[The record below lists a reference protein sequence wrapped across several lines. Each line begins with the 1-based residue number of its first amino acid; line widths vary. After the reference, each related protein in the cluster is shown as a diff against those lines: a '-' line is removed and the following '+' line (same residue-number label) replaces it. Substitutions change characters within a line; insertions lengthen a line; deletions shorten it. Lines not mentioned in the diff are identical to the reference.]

1 MQPKSSRLTIG
12 GCVVDELEHRQEMYL
27 NIMGKEIEIEY
38 EKAGPYHHYRA
49 VQYPV
54 HTTGLN
60 KDKAYA
66 KFTKDLHKA
75 VSNPKG

>member
-1 MQPKSSRLTIG
+1 
-12 GCVVDELEHRQEMYL
+12 MYL

-66 KFTKDLHKA
+66 KFTKDLRKA